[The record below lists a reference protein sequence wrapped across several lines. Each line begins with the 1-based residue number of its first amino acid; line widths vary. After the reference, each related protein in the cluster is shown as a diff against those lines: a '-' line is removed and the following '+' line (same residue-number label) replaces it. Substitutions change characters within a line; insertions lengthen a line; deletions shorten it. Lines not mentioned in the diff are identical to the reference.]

1 MSQFYSIPHT
11 MNKETMQILV
21 VDDDEAILSAVEIYF
36 QRKGYSIHAAGNG
49 RQGIDIVLKKTID
62 CVFTDINMPGMDGLE
77 FAERIREIDNTLPV
91 IIMTGTP
98 SIESMVQT
106 LRNGVADYLI
116 KPINLEQMELT
127 AQRVLRERKT
137 FIENLILKEELARQ
151 KRLEKLNKEL
161 VCRAQDLNVLNEIME
176 DFSETDSTNMAY
188 DKVVEL
194 GTERLFADQAFFHL
208 YSQEDG
214 ALIQMARRSRESLE
228 KDFSGAPWQDI
239 PQQIKD
245 YLLQL
250 IQEDNTPC
258 LVCSPEK
265 DFTQDRKV
273 YSCMAAPLK
282 IRNKLFGIVSAFHFS
297 QGRSFSEKDIYY
309 LNFIAQRAATS
320 IENVALYGN
329 MMGNLY
335 ATLLAFVTALEA
347 RDRYTSRHSIRV
359 ARYAMDMAIH
369 MGCTQ
374 EEIEIIDMAGHLHDI
389 GKIGIPDHILLKP
402 GKLTREEY
410 EIIKTHPIIG
420 ADIIGRLGLWD
431 EETEIILYHHERMD
445 GTGYPEGLQGEDIPK
460 LARIVS
466 VADCYDAMASDRS
479 YRTKIGKKE
488 VIKYIHEESDKS
500 FDPDVVK
507 IFMERCRSEEWDTIY
522 LI

>member
-1 MSQFYSIPHT
+1 
-11 MNKETMQILV
+11 MNQEAMQILV
-21 VDDDEAILSAVEIYF
+21 VDDEEAILDAVEIYF
-36 QRKGYSIHAAGNG
+36 QRKGYSIHVARNG
-49 RQGIDIVLKKTID
+49 MQGIDIIEKKSIR
-62 CVFTDINMPGMDGLE
+62 CVFTDINMPEMNGLE
-77 FAERIREIDNTLPV
+77 FAERVREIDNTLPV

-106 LRNGVADYLI
+106 LRNGVVDYLI

-127 AQRVLRERKT
+127 AQRVMRERKT

-151 KRLEKLNKEL
+151 KRLEKLNREL
-161 VCRAQDLNVLNEIME
+161 VCRAQDLNILNEIME
-176 DFSETDSTNMAY
+176 DFSETDSTDMAY

-194 GTERLFADQAFFHL
+194 GTEKLLADQAFFHL
-208 YSQEDG
+208 YSHEDG
-214 ALIQMARRSRESLE
+214 SLIQMACRSKKSLE
-228 KDFSGAPWQDI
+228 KDSPGEPWQDI
-239 PQQIKD
+239 PPQIKG

-250 IQEDNTPC
+250 IQENNTPC
-258 LVCSPEK
+258 LVCPPDEA
-265 DFTQDRKV
+265 FVQNRKV

-282 IRNKLFGIVSAFHFS
+282 IRNKLFGIVSAFHFT
-297 QGRSFSEKDIYY
+297 QDRSFSEKDIYY

-320 IENVALYGN
+320 IENIALYGN

-335 ATLLAFVTALEA
+335 STLLAFVTALEA

-402 GKLTREEY
+402 GKLTDEEY
-410 EIIKTHPIIG
+410 EIIKAHPIIG

-431 EETEIILYHHERMD
+431 EETDIILYHHERMD
-445 GTGYPEGLQGEDIPK
+445 GTGYPEGLKGGAIPK
-460 LARIVS
+460 LARIIA
-466 VADCYDAMASDRS
+466 VADAYDAMASDRS
-479 YRTKIGKKE
+479 YRRKIAKKE
-488 VIKYIHEESDKS
+488 VIRLIHEQSGRS
-500 FDPDVVK
+500 FDPDVVH
-507 IFMERCRSEEWDTIY
+507 ILLERCHSEEWDAIY
-522 LI
+522 VI